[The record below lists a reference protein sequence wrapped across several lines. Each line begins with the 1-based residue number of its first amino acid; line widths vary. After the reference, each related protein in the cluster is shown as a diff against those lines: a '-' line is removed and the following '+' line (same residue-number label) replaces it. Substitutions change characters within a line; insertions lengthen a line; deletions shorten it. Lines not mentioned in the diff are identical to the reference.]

1 MVSLFCPLTR
11 AGWLETSGQYEV
23 DRRNTGYLCE
33 SRAELE
39 RREEDREETEIGDS
53 QYPCTAQS
61 LSININKV
69 SGDFK
74 DIKLTLN
81 HHVLFDLRMT
91 IAYVFFVTLLSITYC
106 SNTGLIP
113 SLN

>member
-1 MVSLFCPLTR
+1 MANVRLGGESRGFYVR
-11 AGWLETSGQYEV
+11 AERRAE
-23 DRRNTGYLCE
+23 DRRGEE
-33 SRAELE
+33 SRDNRTLAISLY
-39 RREEDREETEIGDS
+39 G
-53 QYPCTAQS
+53 QS

-69 SGDFK
+69 TGDFK
-74 DIKLTLN
+74 DIKLMLN

-106 SNTGLIP
+106 SNTGLIT

>member
-1 MVSLFCPLTR
+1 MLAISLY
-11 AGWLETSGQYEV
+11 GE
-23 DRRNTGYLCE
+23 
-33 SRAELE
+33 
-39 RREEDREETEIGDS
+39 
-53 QYPCTAQS
+53 S
-61 LSININKV
+61 LSSNINKV

-106 SNTGLIP
+106 SNTGLIT

>member
-1 MVSLFCPLTR
+1 MRAESRGEDRRGEERDRTLWTLWTLWTLAISLF
-11 AGWLETSGQYEV
+11 G
-23 DRRNTGYLCE
+23 
-33 SRAELE
+33 
-39 RREEDREETEIGDS
+39 
-53 QYPCTAQS
+53 QS
-61 LSININKV
+61 LSIRINKV

-74 DIKLTLN
+74 DMKLMLN

>member
-1 MVSLFCPLTR
+1 MS
-11 AGWLETSGQYEV
+11 EQ
-23 DRRNTGYLCE
+23 
-33 SRAELE
+33 RAE
-39 RREEDREETEIGDS
+39 DRTRGQPGETDRDSEILAISLYGE
-53 QYPCTAQS
+53 S
-61 LSININKV
+61 LSSNINKV

-106 SNTGLIP
+106 SNTGLIT

>member
-1 MVSLFCPLTR
+1 MRAESRGEDRGGEERDRTLWTLWTLAISLF
-11 AGWLETSGQYEV
+11 G
-23 DRRNTGYLCE
+23 
-33 SRAELE
+33 
-39 RREEDREETEIGDS
+39 
-53 QYPCTAQS
+53 QS
-61 LSININKV
+61 LSIRINKV

-74 DIKLTLN
+74 DMKLMLN

-106 SNTGLIP
+106 SNTGLIT

>member
-1 MVSLFCPLTR
+1 MANVRLGGESRGFYVR
-11 AGWLETSGQYEV
+11 AERRAE
-23 DRRNTGYLCE
+23 DRRGE
-33 SRAELE
+33 EE
-39 RREEDREETEIGDS
+39 RRDNRTLAISLYG
-53 QYPCTAQS
+53 QS

-69 SGDFK
+69 TGDFK
-74 DIKLTLN
+74 DIKLMLN

-106 SNTGLIP
+106 SNTGLIT